1 MRKSPVFRF
10 ARFRDGNEVA
20 KIVEGRLDEA
30 ERVKFF
36 SLKEKKGKNNIRLR
50 NNISREESFRVEL
63 DSFFFFL
70 SV

>member
-36 SLKEKKGKNNIRLR
+36 SLKEKKRKK
-50 NNISREESFRVEL
+50 
-63 DSFFFFL
+63 
-70 SV
+70 

>member
-1 MRKSPVFRF
+1 MRKSSVFRF

-36 SLKEKKGKNNIRLR
+36 SLKEKKGKNNIQLR
-50 NNISREESFRVEL
+50 KEESFRIKL
-63 DSFFFFL
+63 DSLFFFL
-70 SV
+70 FV